1 LEFNS
6 IEFIKLRIQT
16 YKGFVVKNHKVVY
29 GGQELARSNSL
40 LQEYDVVD
48 RNVLHLVLRLL
59 NLQVITVRTVS
70 GKEFTFHV
78 EQDRDIGYVK
88 QKIVKEGK
96 EFVDFEEQEVVY
108 NGERLEDQRL
118 IDDICKHN
126 DAVIHLLV
134 QKSAKVRDGPIEK
147 NFQLSTILE
156 GERHYDFLFL

>member
-1 LEFNS
+1 
-6 IEFIKLRIQT
+6 
-16 YKGFVVKNHKVVY
+16 
-29 GGQELARSNSL
+29 
-40 LQEYDVVD
+40 
-48 RNVLHLVLRLL
+48 
-59 NLQVITVRTVS
+59 
-70 GKEFTFHV
+70 
-78 EQDRDIGYVK
+78 VK

-134 QKSAKVRDGPIEK
+134 QKSAKVRARPIEK
-147 NFQLSTILE
+147 NFQLSTISE